1 MNNRYYGFR
10 IGEFR
15 CFAVSDGTFTYA
27 PPQFPPPLHFLF
39 PNAPGDRLEQK
50 LKEHH
55 IQPGQLV
62 AWTSAYTCV
71 VIDTGRHQVLIDTGA
86 GQLGPDTG
94 KLPGNL
100 RAAGFAPD
108 DIDTVVLTHGH
119 PDHIGGNTDQGGRV
133 VFPKARFVMW
143 EDEWHFWN
151 GELTGLHGDEQ
162 LKQVLRQAARRNL
175 PPIRDQLDLIDHER
189 EIVPGI
195 SAISAPGH
203 TPGHMAISIASGG
216 EYLLC
221 LGDAMLH
228 PIHVEEPDWH
238 ALTDFSPEKTIAS
251 RYRLLTFARD
261 MKALVSG
268 FHFPF
273 PGLGRIAGTPE
284 RWRWQP
290 L

>member
-1 MNNRYYGFR
+1 M
-10 IGEFR
+10 
-15 CFAVSDGTFTYA
+15 V
-27 PPQFPPPLHFLF
+27 Q
-39 PNAPGDRLEQK
+39 
-50 LKEHH
+50 
-55 IQPGQLV
+55 
-62 AWTSAYTCV
+62 WTSPYTCIM
-71 VIDTGRHQVLIDTGA
+71 IDTGRHQVLIDTGA

-108 DIDTVVLTHGH
+108 GIDTVVLTHGH
-119 PDHIGGNTDQGGRV
+119 PDHIGGNTDERGRIG
-133 VFPKARFVMW
+133 FPKARFVMG
-143 EDEWHFWN
+143 EDEWNFWN

-162 LKQVLRQAARRNL
+162 LKKLLRQAARRNL
-175 PPIRDQLDLIDHER
+175 PPIRDQLDLIDRER

-195 SAISAPGH
+195 SAIPAPGH
-203 TPGHMAISIASGG
+203 TPGHMAISVASGG
-216 EYLLC
+216 EHLLC

-251 RYRLLTFARD
+251 RYKLLTFAMDLNAR
-261 MKALVSG
+261 VFG

-273 PGLGRIAGTPE
+273 PGLGRIVRTPE